1 MHQSVRAALRSRKNL
16 LVPAI
21 TGAGCS
27 GLSDPAEL
35 RALFCGQFGSL
46 LCPMAKA
53 RQRDSPS
60 VEDLHLPSA
69 DFHHCFRGFVQTPST
84 TTFVRSTREL
94 TSSFAKTWRFRP
106 AEDNGQ
112 PIAAWYRISVVFNL
126 KDAR

>member
-1 MHQSVRAALRSRKNL
+1 MHQSVRAALRSRKNF
-16 LVPAI
+16 LVP
-21 TGAGCS
+21 GHYRRW
-27 GLSDPAEL
+27 LLWRSDPAEL

-53 RQRDSPS
+53 RQRDSPG

-94 TSSFAKTWRFRP
+94 LWMS
-106 AEDNGQ
+106 
-112 PIAAWYRISVVFNL
+112 
-126 KDAR
+126 